1 MNEKRGP
8 FYLLTGLIIGAVVG
22 VLATRLLL
30 PVRYTDTE
38 PSTLRTDQREVYRN
52 LVSRAYLA
60 EADVNRAR
68 SRLNLLKDTA
78 MVEELIAQAQ
88 NALASTDQQ
97 ANARAMALLAAALS
111 KTGIQV
117 TPLPGVVTPLVMT
130 EATSTPGAVVK
141 TITPTA
147 AASQTA
153 ITSTPAITASLRATA
168 TPQPTQGSP
177 YQMVSKEDVCL
188 PGAAPLMRIHVQDSQ
203 GNPVMGVK
211 IEITLVNSAPAYF
224 FTGLYPEIDNGYADY
239 LMISSTLY
247 SLRVGEGGQLVT
259 GLQAPVCTADGSS
272 YTGGLKLVFKQ
283 P

>member
-1 MNEKRGP
+1 
-8 FYLLTGLIIGAVVG
+8 
-22 VLATRLLL
+22 
-30 PVRYTDTE
+30 
-38 PSTLRTDQREVYRN
+38 
-52 LVSRAYLA
+52 
-60 EADVNRAR
+60 
-68 SRLNLLKDTA
+68 
-78 MVEELIAQAQ
+78 
-88 NALASTDQQ
+88 
-97 ANARAMALLAAALS
+97 
-111 KTGIQV
+111 
-117 TPLPGVVTPLVMT
+117 MT

-153 ITSTPAITASLRATA
+153 ITSTPANTASLRATA

>member
-1 MNEKRGP
+1 MSEKRGP

-30 PVRYTDTE
+30 PVHYTDTE

-153 ITSTPAITASLRATA
+153 ITSTPANTASLRATA

-239 LMISSTLY
+239 LMISNTLY

>member
-1 MNEKRGP
+1 MSEKRGP

-224 FTGLYPEIDNGYADY
+224 FTGLYPEID
-239 LMISSTLY
+239 
-247 SLRVGEGGQLVT
+247 
-259 GLQAPVCTADGSS
+259 
-272 YTGGLKLVFKQ
+272 
-283 P
+283 

>member
-8 FYLLTGLIIGAVVG
+8 FYLLTGLIIGALVS

>member
-1 MNEKRGP
+1 MSEKRGP

-153 ITSTPAITASLRATA
+153 ITSTPANTASLRATA
-168 TPQPTQGSP
+168 TPLPTQGSP
-177 YQMVSKEDVCL
+177 YQLVSKEDVCL

>member
-147 AASQTA
+147 AASQTT
-153 ITSTPAITASLRATA
+153 ITSTPANTASLRATA

>member
-1 MNEKRGP
+1 MSEKRGP

-147 AASQTA
+147 AASQTT
-153 ITSTPAITASLRATA
+153 ITSTPANTASLRATA

>member
-1 MNEKRGP
+1 MSEKRGP

-153 ITSTPAITASLRATA
+153 ITSTPANTASLRATA